1 MITSLEIQN
10 FRGLKQVTLTD
21 LRRVNLIVGGNDTGK
36 TSVLE
41 SLVLLFGNRDLIAS
55 LPHSFRNNQG
65 NGGSSSREDDTQSY
79 WNWLFFDCDPK
90 NAIRVKATDERGHEF
105 MLHTGLTPAKGNAS
119 ERSVV
124 GLFRDLPMLEG
135 DVTTN
140 KDDLVVRFDDGETGT
155 CARDVV
161 PYLKVSRLSVQPPNP
176 VEAANRFNEVAQVRD
191 GEKRFEEIMRHIDAR
206 VQRLR
211 YLKPARTSAPMVYVD
226 LGLSKA
232 IPATQMGQAF
242 NRLLHIYTEIVVS
255 QAKILLVDE
264 IENGIYSESLQVI
277 WKGLL
282 TICEQEGVQLFA
294 TTHSRECVMAAH
306 AAAMERGMDDL
317 CVQRL
322 QLVKGQVEAVH
333 LGKKHLEL
341 AAEMGLEVRS

>member
-41 SLVLLFGNRDLIAS
+41 ALVLLFGNGHLVGS

-65 NGGSSSREDDTQSY
+65 NGGSSNREDDRQNY
-79 WNWLFFDCDPK
+79 WNWLFYDCNPK
-90 NAIRVKATDERGHEF
+90 NAIKVKATDDSGQQF
-105 MLHTGLTPAKGNAS
+105 LLHTGETPERGTS
-119 ERSVV
+119 GSRSVV
-124 GLFRDLPMLEG
+124 GLFRDLPNPDG
-135 DVTTN
+135 DLPIREN
-140 KDDLVVRFDDGETGT
+140 DLVLRYDDGETSS

-161 PYLKVSRLSVQPPNP
+161 PSLKVSRLSVQPPNP
-176 VEAANRFNEVAQVRD
+176 VEAAERFNEIAQVRD
-191 GEKRFEEIMRHIDAR
+191 GEQRFEEAMRHIDAR
-206 VQRLR
+206 VKRLR
-211 YLKPARTSAPMVYVD
+211 YLKPPRTSTPLVYVD
-226 LGLSKA
+226 LGLSK
-232 IPATQMGQAF
+232 IVPATQMGQAF
-242 NRLLHIYTEIVVS
+242 NRLLHIYAEIVVA

-306 AAAMERGMDDL
+306 AAAKERGKDDL

-322 QLVKGQVEAVH
+322 QLVKGQVEAVR
-333 LGKKHLEL
+333 LGEKHLEL

>member
-10 FRGLKQVTLTD
+10 FRGLKQVTLSD

-41 SLVLLFGNRDLIAS
+41 ALVLLFGNGQQIGS
-55 LPHSFRNNQG
+55 LPTSFRNNQG
-65 NGGSSSREDDTQSY
+65 SGGSGSREDDRQNY
-79 WNWLFFDCDPK
+79 WNWLFYDCNPA
-90 NAIRVKATDERGHEF
+90 NLINVKATDEQGRVLS
-105 MLHTGLTPAKGNAS
+105 LHTGQTPAEGHS
-119 ERSVV
+119 GGRSVL
-124 GLFRDLPMLEG
+124 GLLRDLPALDDELAIR
-135 DVTTN
+135 
-140 KDDLVVRFDDGETGT
+140 KDDLVVRYDEREVG
-155 CARDVV
+155 AWSRDVV
-161 PYLKVSRLSVQPPNP
+161 PSLKLSRLSVQPPNP
-176 VEAANRFNEVAQVRD
+176 VEAAERFNEVGQERD
-191 GEKRFEEIMRHIDAR
+191 GEKRFENVMRQVDSR

-211 YLKPARTSAPMVYVD
+211 YLKPAKTTTPLVYVD
-226 LGLSKA
+226 LGLSRL

-255 QAKILLVDE
+255 KAKILLVDE

-282 TICEQEGVQLFA
+282 AICEQEGIQLFA

-306 AAAMERGMDDL
+306 AAAKERGQDDL

-322 QLVKGQVEAVH
+322 QLVKGQVEAVR
-333 LGKKHLEL
+333 LGEKHLEL